1 MNGAILKSK
10 IGPMMSK
17 FARGD
22 IVLVNLEPTIGNEQ
36 QGKGRPCLI
45 VSSNDIN
52 EVAPIV
58 IVCPISKSKPG
69 KIRRYGV
76 VTVLVNEGGLNFES
90 DILTTQIRT
99 VDLTRIQNVI
109 GQLSHL
115 HMVRVDLSLRTT
127 LDLD

>member
-1 MNGAILKSK
+1 MNGDTQKSK
-10 IGPMMSK
+10 TGPKMSK
-17 FARGD
+17 LARGD
-22 IVLVNLEPTIGNEQ
+22 VVLVNLEPTVGHEQ
-36 QGKGRPCLI
+36 QGTGRPCLV

-76 VTVLVNEGGLNFES
+76 VTVPINEGGLNFES

-99 VDLTRIQNVI
+99 IDLTRIQSVI